1 MPSKKVANSAEVDAR
16 RAQVAPFFERELR
29 AESENHW
36 DLAVERLDGFGAAL
50 IEIYEA
56 GAEHPFKIDLLD
68 QFVSIIRRKGRPDER
83 AREIAK
89 LVRGWQQMC
98 RG

>member
-1 MPSKKVANSAEVDAR
+1 MQSKKVANGAEVDAR
-16 RAQVAPFFERELR
+16 GSQVATFLERELR
-29 AESENHW
+29 AESENRW
-36 DLAVERLDGFGAAL
+36 DLAVERLDGLGTAL

-56 GAEHPFKIDLLD
+56 GAEHPIKIDLLD

-89 LVRGWQQMC
+89 LMRGWQQI
-98 RG
+98 RRD